1 MARLAW
7 LLAAALLMM
16 AGYDMLAREMLG
28 WSGYVVA
35 GVGVGIGTSV
45 LGSYAHDL
53 LAGPRERW

>member
-1 MARLAW
+1 MGRLVW
-7 LLAAALLMM
+7 LLAAAILIMG
-16 AGYDMLAREMLG
+16 GYDMLLRAMLG

>member
-7 LLAAALLMM
+7 LLAAAILMM
-16 AGYDMLAREMLG
+16 AGYDMLARGMLG
-28 WSGYVVA
+28 WAGYVVA